1 MRASSRF
8 LIRSSLC
15 VLALAL
21 AGCTVLTPASPTL
34 PTGFAQALQD
44 AGVPVSAVGL
54 QVQAVDRIAPL
65 RSHNASLPMK
75 PASIMKLVTT
85 SAALDL
91 LGPAYR
97 WTTRVYADGV
107 QTGEVLQGD
116 LIIQGGGDPRLAH
129 EDLWRLLRRLRA
141 QGLREIR
148 GDLIL
153 DRSLFAITE
162 QDAAQFDAQP
172 LRPYNALPDALLL
185 DGKALTLRF
194 LPDAASQ
201 RVQVSS
207 EPLLAGLELI
217 APALSHT
224 DCQDWRSGLGTT
236 FEPGVLRFAGSYPL
250 SCGEQRYP
258 IHAVGL
264 THAGYFDAVLRQ
276 IWQELGGSIT
286 GVTREGRVPASAKE
300 IQQWQSMPLADVIGD
315 INKFSNNVMARQLL
329 LSLAAAP
336 GGEPATLEA
345 ARERVRSWLAGK
357 GIIDPALVL
366 ENGAGLSRT
375 ERISAASMARLL
387 QLAWQSPTMPE
398 FIASLPVA
406 GMDGT
411 MQRRVQSHSVR
422 AHAHIKTGSIAEVA
436 SMAGY
441 VTARSGRRVMVVC
454 MINHTNANTSAL
466 REAMDALLEWVY
478 ENG

>member
-21 AGCTVLTPASPTL
+21 AGCTLLTPASPTL

-44 AGVPVSAVGL
+44 AGVPVSAVAL

-107 QTGEVLQGD
+107 QTGELLQGD

-236 FEPGVLRFAGSYPL
+236 FESGVLRFTGSYPL

-315 INKFSNNVMARQLL
+315 INRNRKGQPHVTTG
-329 LSLAAAP
+329 AAVY
-336 GGEPATLEA
+336 L
-345 ARERVRSWLAGK
+345 R
-357 GIIDPALVL
+357 IDPDHFTTHIEERPAGISRVNCHISL
-366 ENGAGLSRT
+366 EKWNKILRRQGASFRT
-375 ERISAASMARLL
+375 YNTCSNRTFETKWRTDRQNPLPDFQFRRIA
-387 QLAWQSPTMPE
+387 
-398 FIASLPVA
+398 
-406 GMDGT
+406 
-411 MQRRVQSHSVR
+411 
-422 AHAHIKTGSIAEVA
+422 K
-436 SMAGY
+436 
-441 VTARSGRRVMVVC
+441 
-454 MINHTNANTSAL
+454 ANC
-466 REAMDALLEWVY
+466 R
-478 ENG
+478 